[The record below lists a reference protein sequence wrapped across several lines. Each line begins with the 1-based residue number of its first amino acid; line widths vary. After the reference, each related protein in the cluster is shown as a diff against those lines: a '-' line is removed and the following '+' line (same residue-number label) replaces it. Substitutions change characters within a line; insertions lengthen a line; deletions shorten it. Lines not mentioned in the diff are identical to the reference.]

1 MKHAS
6 FNPAAF
12 LRDENLRTLHGRKK
26 VQYIWDY
33 YKLPLA
39 VLCIV
44 LYAAGYMLYGRIT
57 HKDTV
62 LYTALVNVASCFQ
75 PLSHTFFKSPNAVS
89 APVQNS
95 IKYRIKIFL
104 HPCFQQFLP
113 PNRHHFGVIAE
124 HAAAICPKH

>member
-44 LYAAGYMLYGRIT
+44 LYAAEIGR
-57 HKDTV
+57 
-62 LYTALVNVASCFQ
+62 ASCRER
-75 PLSHTFFKSPNAVS
+75 V
-89 APVQNS
+89 
-95 IKYRIKIFL
+95 
-104 HPCFQQFLP
+104 
-113 PNRHHFGVIAE
+113 
-124 HAAAICPKH
+124 